1 MSDPATLQPT
11 CPPLHRPEALFATGA
26 TVQGLRAAQVR
37 TSGGSRFLDVWL
49 YQDPPAA
56 LANPAVWELTAAR
69 GVTQVAISA
78 ASIQAAP
85 TPHIEL
91 TLVGAPDPTLYRI
104 EVVDP
109 PPVAFDPLRTFL
121 PARLRPDCDALGSC
135 FAVPPAPAPPEP
147 SPVHDYLARD
157 WLSLRQALLEF
168 LLQDFPGADVSIAD
182 PTVTVLELFA
192 HIGDVLHYRLDRV
205 ATEAYLETARL
216 RTSVRRHTRLV
227 DYQLG
232 EAVSART
239 FVHVQVAPGAGSLPL
254 AAGDVAVDAPGSDL
268 AFTLDA
274 ALTAT
279 DALGEIPI
287 YDWGEEACCLPR
299 GATECV
305 LVRPKP
311 ADPLG
316 ATWLAPGD
324 LLAFEVV
331 DPIDRT
337 AHHAWAAR
345 AQDWPVVTPANA
357 FRDPLASRTAQVVT
371 LTAVEPIADPLL
383 GVGLPLFRVA
393 WSREDALAD
402 SYAVGIDASEGSDE
416 VTVARANL
424 VPAHHGQL
432 VDPGGLELQADG
444 GYALVSAG
452 DPSLGGLGIALDE
465 TGMPHRL
472 DVVIGLPSGLA
483 AGAEWVDTLLDPDL
497 SDSDFPYVVEVED
510 HEAPVLRFHTGA
522 VGLDPPVGSTVSA
535 RYEVGGGTI
544 GNVPANALHLLELAA
559 GGIVPARNPTAA
571 TGGLDATTLAAARR
585 DAPEAFAAE
594 PRRAVI
600 PADYAAAADA
610 DSAVKRAIARRVWS
624 GSWPLMTTVVDLDV
638 DADDVA
644 QEALA
649 RIGATLDGLRMLG
662 LESAVIPGT
671 PIGLVISLE
680 VCALPGFDPERLW
693 VAILQRLRPGS
704 DASPGLFHHSRLLL
718 GAAAYLSSVVAAV
731 AGLPGVDAVEVT
743 QARRLSEPA
752 GTVHEVIAVADDEVA
767 VLDDDPAQP
776 ERGRLDVVVK
786 GHG

>member
-1 MSDPATLQPT
+1 VSDAATLEPS
-11 CPPLHRPEALFATGA
+11 CPSLHRPEALFATGA
-26 TVQGLRAAQVR
+26 TVHGLRAAQVR
-37 TSGGSRFLDVWL
+37 TSGASLFLDVWL

-56 LANPAVWELTAAR
+56 LANPAVWKLTAGR
-69 GVTQVAISA
+69 GVTPVSISA
-78 ASIQAAP
+78 ASIQNAP
-85 TPHIEL
+85 TAHVEL

-109 PPVAFDPLRTFL
+109 PPVAFDPLRTIL
-121 PARLRPDCDALGSC
+121 PTRLRPECDALGSC

-157 WLSLRQALLEF
+157 WRSLRQALLEF
-168 LLQDFPGADVSIAD
+168 LLREHPDADVSIAD

-227 DYQLG
+227 DYRLG
-232 EAVSART
+232 EAVSARLV
-239 FVHVQVAPGAGSLPL
+239 VHVEVAPGTGPATV
-254 AAGDVAVDAPGSDL
+254 ATGDVALDAPGSDL

-274 ALTAT
+274 ALTAR
-279 DALGEIPI
+279 DGLGEIPI
-287 YDWGEEACCLPR
+287 YDWGEEACCLPQ

-337 AHHAWAAR
+337 SHHAWATR

-357 FRDPLASRTAQVVT
+357 FRDPRASRTAQVVT

-383 GVGLPLFRVA
+383 GSALPLFRVA
-393 WSREDALAD
+393 WSREDALAR

-424 VPAHHGQL
+424 VPAHHGRL
-432 VDPGGLELQADG
+432 VDPGGFELRPDG
-444 GYALVSAG
+444 GYALASAG
-452 DPSLGGLGIALDE
+452 DPSRGGPGVALDE

-472 DVVIGLPSGLA
+472 DVTVTLPSGLT
-483 AGAEWVDTLLDPDL
+483 AGAEWVDTLLDPEA
-497 SDSDFPYVVEVED
+497 SDSDFPFVVDIEER
-510 HEAPVLRFHTGA
+510 EAPALRFHTGA
-522 VGLDPPVGSTVSA
+522 VGFDPPAGSTVTA
-535 RYEVGGGTI
+535 RYEVGGGAV
-544 GNVPANALHLLELAA
+544 GNVPANALHLLELGA
-559 GGIVPARNPTAA
+559 GGTVAARNPAAA
-571 TGGLDATTLAAARR
+571 TGGLDGTTLAVARR
-585 DAPEAFAAE
+585 DAPEEFAAE

-600 PADYAAAADA
+600 PADYAAAAAA
-610 DSAVKRAIARRVWS
+610 DPAVKRAIAHRRWS
-624 GSWPLMTTVVDLDV
+624 GSWPLMATVVDLDV

-644 QEALA
+644 QQALTQ
-649 RIGATLDGLRMLG
+649 IGTTLDGLRMLG
-662 LESAVIPGT
+662 IESAVIPGT

-680 VCALPGFDPERLW
+680 VCAMPGFDPARLRI
-693 VAILQRLRPGS
+693 AILQLLRPGS
-704 DASPGLFHHSRLLL
+704 DASPGLFHHSRMLL
-718 GAAAYLSSVVAAV
+718 GASVYLSSVLAAV
-731 AGLPGVDAVEVT
+731 ADLPGVDAVEAT
-743 QARRLSEPA
+743 QARRLSEPV

-776 ERGRLDVVVK
+776 ERGRLDIVVK